1 MIYIFNPIYSNVV
14 ISTYNQ
20 YKIIIE
26 IFYIIFYD
34 TESLKSN
41 VCFMLPV
48 PVCSDAQSR
57 QTLQPH
63 GLKPTRLLC
72 PWDSLSKNTGMGCH
86 FLLQGIFLI

>member
-41 VCFMLPV
+41 VCFMLL
-48 PVCSDAQSR
+48 CLYA
-57 QTLQPH
+57 QTLSH
-63 GLKPTRLLC
+63 VRLC
-72 PWDSLSKNTGMGCH
+72 NPMD
-86 FLLQGIFLI
+86 